1 MKLLA
6 SNTLLQNRY
15 LIVHLIG
22 KGGMGEVY
30 LAVDQRLGSAV
41 ALKRTTFLDDEKLGN
56 AFEREAR
63 TLARLRHPV
72 LPKVSDH
79 FIEND
84 TQYLVMEHIAG
95 EDLAERLESN
105 KKPFPLS
112 WVLFWADQLLDALNY
127 LHSHEPPIIHRDI
140 KPQNL
145 KLTGENHIV
154 LLDFG
159 LSKNNTGETKITTY
173 GSIVGYTP
181 HYAPMEQIRGTGT
194 DARSDIYSLSAT
206 LFQILTNTIPP
217 DSLTRADVLIND
229 KPDPIKAINE
239 INSEVS
245 RAVSDV
251 IIKGMSVSQEKRFSS
266 AREMQK
272 ALRDAYARSESQSSA
287 QSVTTVN
294 NRRENENLASDQR
307 TNSFTTPPLIDKAL
321 VQNKTMATAS
331 GAGAKLENNYELPF
345 VFSPDTTASEISFGK
360 QIDKISSSSLNGT
373 SEFSTT
379 LHVGEK
385 EFTGEINPA
394 SESFLPAEDVY
405 SQTFVLPAEPERKY
419 FQNILK
425 ILGGLGALIVVA
437 FGATWVVWFAMRGE
451 SIQTQ
456 SVIPMPPSNSA
467 NAAVPTPPSILEAIA
482 NTNSSAESEIV
493 SPETN
498 SPIDEQNNGKTTEN
512 SFDKKKSAR
521 AAKQNSVKVPA
532 SRPASPT
539 AAAKAPR
546 PTPLA
551 SPKKTPKSPRTEIL
565 Q

>member
-6 SNTLLQNRY
+6 PNTLLQNRY

-41 ALKRTTFLDDEKLGN
+41 AIKRTSFSDDETLGN

-95 EDLAERLESN
+95 EDLAERLTSN
-105 KKPFPLS
+105 NKPFPLS
-112 WVLFWADQLLDALNY
+112 WVLFWADQLLDALSY

-159 LSKNNTGETKITTY
+159 LSKNNTGETKITTF

-206 LFQILTNTIPP
+206 LFQILTNTVPP

-229 KPDPIKAINE
+229 KPDPIKPIDA

-245 RAVSDV
+245 KAVSDV

-272 ALRDAYARSESQSSA
+272 ALRDAYALR
-287 QSVTTVN
+287 
-294 NRRENENLASDQR
+294 L
-307 TNSFTTPPLIDKAL
+307 DKAL
-321 VQNKTMATAS
+321 AHNQTMATAS
-331 GAGAKLENNYELPF
+331 GAGAIGENKYEFPSA
-345 VFSPDTTASEISFGK
+345 FSPDTTAPDISFDK
-360 QIDKISSSSLNGT
+360 QIDKISSGNLNET
-373 SEFSTT
+373 SKFNTT
-379 LHVGEK
+379 LQKGEK
-385 EFTGEINPA
+385 FGGENNA
-394 SESFLPAEDVY
+394 ANESYLSSENKY
-405 SQTFVLPAEPERKY
+405 SQTFVPPAAPEGK
-419 FQNILK
+419 FSNNIFA
-425 ILGGLGALIVVA
+425 IIGGLGALLVLAV
-437 FGATWVVWFAMRGE
+437 GAAGLAWYVMGGG
-451 SIQTQ
+451 SNQTQ
-456 SVIPMPPSNSA
+456 SVIPVPPASEANMIAPTPAPVFEAVTNTSSA
-467 NAAVPTPPSILEAIA
+467 NEGGIVSS
-482 NTNSSAESEIV
+482 NTNSQ
-493 SPETN
+493 T
-498 SPIDEQNNGKTTEN
+498 DEQNNGKTTEN
-512 SFDKKKSAR
+512 SLDKRKSAP
-521 AAKQNSVKVPA
+521 AVKQTPARVSVPKPA
-532 SRPASPT
+532 SQTT
-539 AAAKAPR
+539 AEKAPR

-551 SPKKTPKSPRTEIL
+551 SPKKTPKSQRTEIL